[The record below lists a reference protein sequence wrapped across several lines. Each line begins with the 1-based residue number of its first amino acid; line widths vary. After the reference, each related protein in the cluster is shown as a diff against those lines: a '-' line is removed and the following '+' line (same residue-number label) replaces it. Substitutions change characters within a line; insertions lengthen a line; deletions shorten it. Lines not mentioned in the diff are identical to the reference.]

1 MTSTIKQSGA
11 LANAASDMNV
21 LLTTSQTIGPFSHEA
36 WRWAVDA
43 TAQMS
48 SSAPTITISGVIYDG
63 DGTPMND
70 AMIEA
75 WLPGSA
81 GVEAAHAIPGF
92 RRVPSAEDGSFQFT
106 LSMPLATESAQLG
119 QPAMFVTVFAR
130 GLVKHQFTAVFL
142 EDDAGL
148 ADAPILTQVPAE
160 RRITLIAIKQ
170 AERSYRWDIWMRT
183 DKETVFFDYV

>member
-1 MTSTIKQSGA
+1 MTSTIKQSGVS
-11 LANAASDMNV
+11 ANTASDMSA

-43 TAQMS
+43 TAQVNC
-48 SSAPTITISGVIYDG
+48 SAPMITVSGVIYDG
-63 DGTPMND
+63 DGTPIND

-75 WLPGSA
+75 WLPDSA
-81 GVEAAHAIPGF
+81 GMEAAHAIPGF
-92 RRVPSAEDGSFQFT
+92 RRVPSGEDGSFQFE
-106 LSMPLATESAQLG
+106 LSAAVAAESARLG

-148 ADAPILTQVPAE
+148 AEAPILTQVPAE

-170 AERSYRWDIWMRT
+170 AERSYRWDIWMHT